1 MVNSGGCRNSEGGAN
16 PIGGGAYLLGWQFF
30 SQKLYESEKMDRE
43 EGKRVPGA
51 PLDPPMINND
61 TTRINKLHI
70 KSKCIEAY
78 EGFRTSV

>member
-1 MVNSGGCRNSEGGAN
+1 MADAGIQREGAN
-16 PIGGGAYLLGWQFF
+16 PIGGGAYLLRWQFF
-30 SQKLYESEKMDRE
+30 SQKLYEIEKMDRE

-51 PLDPPMINND
+51 PLDPPMINMINND
-61 TTRINKLHI
+61 TTRINKLYI